1 MCVLLPQM
9 KLFSSSSLARS
20 VHVALSVP
28 GGAPAVETGWWPGEL
43 KPAKSDLLTLSKFL
57 RDESLMRNLSASFPF
72 QTKCDTVSITKT
84 LGIIVLFLLNTWS
97 NESWHHYSTF
107 LFEPAGGALPAL
119 SSSHT
124 FNPTFITGQIPVCV
138 IPLCKCVELKSV
150 TLQRSLW
157 FTGTCASL
165 CSSSVPQQS
174 GYGPCRVQLM
184 PSKLHKMIYYIN
196 WERSTVVHCLWIF

>member
-1 MCVLLPQM
+1 MSFRGKLCTLILWVHFTACTSLLWLKWRSRVSTSTFFTQVSVLLLNWRMCVLLPQM

-72 QTKCDTVSITKT
+72 QTKCDTVLITKT

-107 LFEPAGGALPAL
+107 LFEPAGGTLPAL
-119 SSSHT
+119 LL
-124 FNPTFITGQIPVCV
+124 P
-138 IPLCKCVELKSV
+138 
-150 TLQRSLW
+150 
-157 FTGTCASL
+157 
-165 CSSSVPQQS
+165 
-174 GYGPCRVQLM
+174 
-184 PSKLHKMIYYIN
+184 YI
-196 WERSTVVHCLWIF
+196 